1 MNKIPLVDLKAQY
14 RTIKPEIDKAI
25 ASILAKTNFIMGE
38 EVAGFERA
46 FAKWLG
52 VKYVIGVSSGTDAI
66 HLGLLALGVKSGDE
80 VITTPHTFTATV
92 EPICWL
98 GAKPVFVDIDPK
110 TYTIDPDLIEKVITK
125 RTKVII
131 PIHLYGHPAD
141 MDPITKLAK
150 KYKLKVLEDAAQAH
164 GALYKGK
171 MVGTLGNAAI
181 FSFFPGKNLG
191 AYGDAGAVVTD
202 NKKIAD
208 IIKLLRNH
216 GRTEKY
222 THLEVGYGDRLD
234 TLQAA
239 ILLTKLRQLKKWNIG
254 RRKIA
259 NIYNH
264 ALKNLPIKLP
274 YPADWAE
281 AVYHLY
287 VIRTD
292 KRNELKDYL
301 KKQGIESGIHYPI
314 PLHLQPAYKYLGY
327 KKGDF
332 MMSEQAAQE
341 ILSLPLYPELNK
353 QQIEFIANSLKKFY
367 SQPGI

>member
-14 RTIKPEIDKAI
+14 RIIKPEIDKAI

-38 EVAGFERA
+38 EVAWFEEA
-46 FAKWLG
+46 FAKFLG

-80 VITTPHTFTATV
+80 VITAPHTFTATV

-110 TYTIDPDLIEKVITK
+110 TFTINPKLIERAITK
-125 RTKVII
+125 KTKVIL
-131 PIHLYGHPAD
+131 PVHLYGHPAD
-141 MDPITKLAK
+141 MEPIIKLAK

-171 MVGTLGNAAI
+171 MVGTLGDAAI

-191 AYGDAGAVVTD
+191 AFGDAGVVVTNNEKLAD
-202 NKKIAD
+202 KI
-208 IIKLLRNH
+208 ILLRNH
-216 GRTEKY
+216 GRSEKY

-239 ILLTKLRQLKKWNIG
+239 ILLAKIKRLKNWNRRRRQ
-254 RRKIA
+254 IA
-259 NIYNH
+259 GIYNNV
-264 ALKNLPIKLP
+264 LKNLPIRLP
-274 YPADWAE
+274 EAASWAHT
-281 AVYHLY
+281 VYHLY
-287 VIRTD
+287 VIRTQNRD
-292 KRNELKDYL
+292 ELKQYL
-301 KKQGIESGIHYPI
+301 KEQDIETGIHYPI

-332 MMSEQAAQE
+332 AKSEQAAQE
-341 ILSLPLYPELNK
+341 ILSLPLYPELNI
-353 QQIEFIANSLKKFY
+353 QQIKFIANSLKKFY
-367 SQPGI
+367 L